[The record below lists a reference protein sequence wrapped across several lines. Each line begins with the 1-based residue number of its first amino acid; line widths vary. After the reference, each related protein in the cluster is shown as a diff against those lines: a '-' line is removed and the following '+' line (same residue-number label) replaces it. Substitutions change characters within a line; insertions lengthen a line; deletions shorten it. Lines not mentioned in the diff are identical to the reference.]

1 MLFTALGLQAQ
12 IRGVVSDASTHE
24 PLLYVT
30 VQYEGK
36 GVGAITNNNG
46 EFSVEVRRG
55 WNVLTFSS
63 IGYKTKRVEINGQ
76 RTLNVELEPESTEL
90 AEVVVTQ
97 RARYSRRNN
106 PAVDFM
112 RKVIAHKK
120 GNKLEENDF
129 YSYQKYEKIKMS
141 INDVTNE
148 KLEKGIYKRFAFF
161 KDQVEESPKT
171 GKQILPISVK
181 ETGSRTIYRKS
192 PKSKKT
198 IIEGMNSSGVDEFF
212 STGDMMGTILTDVF
226 SDINIYDDDIR
237 LLQRQFVS
245 PIGRGAITFYQYYLE
260 DTIHVDGTEC
270 IHLSFVPQNP
280 QDFGFTGHLYVAKD
294 STYAVKRATMNL
306 PKKTGVNFVEHLD
319 IVQNYEQLPDSSW
332 ILTDDDMTVELA
344 EVKEPTLAE
353 RIDTFEARFD
363 LLGPVFA
370 NITNKVFDEFQKEF
384 GTQTH
389 ELLGLESNCVRLSP
403 EPYLRDWA
411 NCIEFDLTKLVFDKA
426 DQEEVRQML
435 PSWNGKILHAYLT
448 WLYGGNNGDQLK
460 LHFDER
466 GCADSSN
473 EQLIDLLRDQQ
484 LLDDMLFVKLET
496 WKGVALCAA
505 IYKDAPDV
513 LMVIGEDA
521 VNFYTI
527 EDNIWYSYCGDTII
541 CPESNF
547 SFGGWGTRTIVG
559 HCLRQMLSADNRQ
572 AAINEQKNVTKQM
585 RGKLMDDI
593 NHYRDIWQM
602 YHEEYQQKQKKSMLD
617 FG

>member
-1 MLFTALGLQAQ
+1 MGGLHNISKKDWERLLKKNGFVLDRTTKHQ
-12 IRGVVSDASTHE
+12 IWKHPDGRTIPASSSSINPCVARRMVKE
-24 PLLYVT
+24 NRL
-30 VQYEGK
+30 
-36 GVGAITNNNG
+36 VGAP
-46 EFSVEVRRG
+46 FG
-55 WNVLTFSS
+55 WSE
-63 IGYKTKRVEINGQ
+63 R
-76 RTLNVELEPESTEL
+76 
-90 AEVVVTQ
+90 AEK
-97 RARYSRRNN
+97 ADAKAKS
-106 PAVDFM
+106 A
-112 RKVIAHKK
+112 
-120 GNKLEENDF
+120 E
-129 YSYQKYEKIKMS
+129 
-141 INDVTNE
+141 E
-148 KLEKGIYKRFAFF
+148 KLEAWKEQLKVAQEKIDEENRQREAEEKERAQQLREEKIAEQKRREAERQQALQEEAEQKKRQKAEKKEAAAKPLPTEQAQDTITPKINLYMNEQRLKKFHDYLCAVVEFYQQNNSLKNF
-161 KDQVEESPKT
+161 SALAKQYQVKAITLE
-171 GKQILPISVK
+171 QF
-181 ETGSRTIYRKS
+181 YQ
-192 PKSKKT
+192 SKLNELKPGQKPDRAT
-198 IIEGMNSSGVDEFF
+198 
-212 STGDMMGTILTDVF
+212 
-226 SDINIYDDDIR
+226 SDKIR
-237 LLQRQFVS
+237 LMMAEDDLKRRQQMLDTFLKTQEQRDS
-245 PIGRGAITFYQYYLE
+245 
-260 DTIHVDGTEC
+260 DG
-270 IHLSFVPQNP
+270 
-280 QDFGFTGHLYVAKD
+280 
-294 STYAVKRATMNL
+294 
-306 PKKTGVNFVEHLD
+306 
-319 IVQNYEQLPDSSW
+319 
-332 ILTDDDMTVELA
+332 DMTVELA

-435 PSWNGKILHAYLT
+435 PSWNDKILHAYLT

-547 SFGGWGTRTIVG
+547 SFGGWGTRTIMG

-602 YHEEYQQKQKKSMLD
+602 YHEEYQQKQKNSMLD